1 MKNRKRKTKYY
12 TFLLIP
18 DNEKATK
25 SLKLGISVIRVLVI
39 LLIITLIL
47 VATGA
52 ATYWKVAEVALDYN
66 RLSEENMQLKKS
78 LAKVADLQAD
88 IDKLKQVDQKLRS
101 SLSGYV
107 TMVDVE
113 GTDPDNIFATGIES
127 IGGLKHDR
135 SIFTSIPAEIPLKG
149 FTTRGFETGAILSN
163 AHIGIDIAAEM
174 GSPIKAT
181 ADGMVIFAGWTFHD
195 GYMVILKH
203 KFNFFSF
210 YKHNQ
215 QNLCQEL
222 EQVQKGQVIALLGDT
237 GQITS
242 GAHLHFE
249 IWQGSMPLDP
259 ITFLQ
264 MGDI

>member
-1 MKNRKRKTKYY
+1 LKTRKRKTKYY

-18 DNEKATK
+18 DNEKDTR
-25 SLKLGISVIRVLVI
+25 SLKLGIAAIRVLLV

-47 VATGA
+47 IATGA
-52 ATYWKVAEVALDYN
+52 ATYWKVAEVAIDYN
-66 RLSEENMQLKKS
+66 RLSEENNQLKKS
-78 LAKVADLQAD
+78 LAKVEVLQAD

-107 TMVDVE
+107 TMVNE
-113 GTDPDNIFATGIES
+113 KGADPENVLATGIEN

-135 SIFTSIPAEIPLKG
+135 SIFNSIPAEIPMNG
-149 FTTRGFETGAILSN
+149 FITRGFETGAILSN

-181 ADGMVIFAGWTFHD
+181 ADGVVIFAGWTFYD

-203 KFNFFSF
+203 KYNFFSF

-222 EQVQKGQVIALLGDT
+222 EYVKKGQVIALLGDT

-249 IWQGSMPLDP
+249 IWQGSIPLDP
-259 ITFLQ
+259 IMFLQ
-264 MGDI
+264 MSGT

>member
-1 MKNRKRKTKYY
+1 MKSRKRKTKYY
-12 TFLLIP
+12 TFILIP

-25 SLKLGISVIRVLVI
+25 SLKLGVTMIRVLVV
-39 LLIITLIL
+39 LLIVTLIL
-47 VATGA
+47 IATGA
-52 ATYWKVAEVALDYN
+52 ASYWRVAEVALDYN
-66 RLSEENMQLKKS
+66 RLSEENKQLKKS
-78 LAKVADLQAD
+78 LAKVEDLQAD

-101 SLSGYV
+101 SLSGYI
-107 TMVDVE
+107 TIVDEKGV
-113 GTDPDNIFATGIES
+113 DPENVLATGIEN
-127 IGGLKHDR
+127 IGGLRQDR
-135 SIFTSIPAEIPLKG
+135 SIFNSIPAEIPVNG
-149 FTTRGFETGAILSN
+149 FITRGFETGAILSN

-181 ADGMVIFAGWTFHD
+181 ADGVVIFAGWTFHD
-195 GYMVILKH
+195 GYVVILKH
-203 KFNFFSF
+203 KYNFFSF

-222 EQVQKGQVIALLGDT
+222 EYVQKGQVIALLGDT

-259 ITFLQ
+259 IMFLH
-264 MGDI
+264 MSGT

>member
-1 MKNRKRKTKYY
+1 LKNRKRKTKYF

-18 DNEKATK
+18 DNERATK
-25 SLKLGISVIRVLVI
+25 SLKLGVSVIRGLVI
-39 LLIITLIL
+39 LLIITVVLI
-47 VATGA
+47 AAGA

-66 RLSEENMQLKKS
+66 RLSEENVQLKKS

-101 SLSGYV
+101 SLSGFV
-107 TMVDVE
+107 TMVDDKNS
-113 GTDPDNIFATGIES
+113 DPENVLATSIES
-127 IGGLKHDR
+127 IGGLKQDR
-135 SIFTSIPAEIPLKG
+135 SIFTSIPSEIPLKG

-181 ADGMVIFAGWTFHD
+181 ADGIVIFAGWTFHD

-203 KFNFFSF
+203 KYNFFSF

-222 EQVQKGQVIALLGDT
+222 EYVQKGQVIALLGDT

-249 IWQGSMPLDP
+249 IWQGSMPMDP
-259 ITFLQ
+259 IVFLQ
-264 MGDI
+264 MSDI